1 MSRLQKNFYLRH
13 VHCSFN
19 GYAYCGEENEE
30 WTKLKSSLIHK
41 KLGGGGGASCNN
53 QESYNGPNTTFI

>member
-1 MSRLQKNFYLRH
+1 MSRLQKNFYNRH

-30 WTKLKSSLIHK
+30 LTKLKSSLIHK
-41 KLGGGGGASCNN
+41 KLGVGV
-53 QESYNGPNTTFI
+53 FV